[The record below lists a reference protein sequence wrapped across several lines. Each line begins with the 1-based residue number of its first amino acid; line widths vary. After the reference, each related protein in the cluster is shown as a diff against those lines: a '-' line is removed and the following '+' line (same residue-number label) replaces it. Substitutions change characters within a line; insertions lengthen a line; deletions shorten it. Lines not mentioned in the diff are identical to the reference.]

1 MNPGS
6 SRSDAAAPTVSVV
19 VPVYDAA
26 GEIEAVLKPLLDG
39 EPAPAEIIV
48 ADDASTDNTAELA
61 RSLGA
66 KVVSLP
72 QNAGP
77 AAARNRGAEAATGD
91 IVLFIDA
98 DVIPRS
104 DTVARVVRHFVDDP
118 ELVALIGS
126 YDDSPA
132 APSMVSRYR
141 NLLHHYTHQVGS
153 PDAQTFWGACGAVRR
168 DVFLQLSGFDAE
180 RYRYPS
186 VEDIDLGLRM
196 TRAGHRIRLDRD
208 LQVTHL
214 KRWTLASMVHTD
226 IFRRAVPW
234 TRLMLAG
241 EGVPDDLN
249 TQWSRRMA
257 ALGAMVI
264 VGGLILALFH
274 SAALLLAGIGLVV
287 MLVADR
293 AVFGVFRRRYGLFF
307 ALACV
312 PLQLLFYLYSTLA
325 FVVTAVFGKK
335 VEKDA

>member
-1 MNPGS
+1 M
-6 SRSDAAAPTVSVV
+6 
-19 VPVYDAA
+19 VPVYNAA
-26 GEIEAVLKPLLDG
+26 GGIGAVLEPLFKG
-39 EPAPAEIIV
+39 EQAPLEIIV
-48 ADDASTDNTAELA
+48 ADDASTDDTAEVA

-66 KVVSLP
+66 SVVSLAE
-72 QNAGP
+72 NSGP
-77 AAARNRGAEAATGD
+77 AAARNRGAEAARGD

-104 DTVARVVRHFVDDP
+104 DTVARVVRHFVEDP
-118 ELVALIGS
+118 ELAALIGS

-132 APSMVSRYR
+132 APGLISRYR
-141 NLLHHYTHQVGS
+141 NLLHHYTHQAGS

-168 DVFLQLSGFDAE
+168 DVFMQLGGFDAQH
-180 RYRYPS
+180 YRYPS

-196 TRAGHRIRLDRD
+196 KRAGHRIRLDRD

-249 TQWSRRMA
+249 TQWSRRLA
-257 ALGAMVI
+257 ALGAMVM
-264 VGGLILALFH
+264 VGGLILALFAP
-274 SAALLLAGIGLVV
+274 SLLAVSGIGLVV
-287 MLVADR
+287 LLVADR
-293 AVFGVFRRRYGLFF
+293 GLFAFFRRRYGIAF

-312 PLQLLFYLYSTLA
+312 PLQVLFYLYSTLA
-325 FVVTAVFGKK
+325 FVGTAVFGRRT
-335 VEKDA
+335 AGHG